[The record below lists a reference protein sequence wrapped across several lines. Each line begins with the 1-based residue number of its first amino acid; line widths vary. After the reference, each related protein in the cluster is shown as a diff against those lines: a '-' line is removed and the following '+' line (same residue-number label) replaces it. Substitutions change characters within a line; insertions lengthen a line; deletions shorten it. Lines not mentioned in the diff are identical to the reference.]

1 VPKSSHADEVRERE
15 RFQFGA
21 NWARFLSKLDDDRI
35 AEAERSL
42 REMLG
47 TESLAGRSFL
57 DIGSGSGIFSLAA
70 RRLGARVHSFDY
82 DPQSVACTAELRRRY
97 FADDPA
103 WRVEQGSVLD
113 AEYVRSL
120 GAFDI
125 VYAWGVLH
133 HTGDMWTALH
143 NAQLA
148 VADGGRLF
156 LAIYNYQ
163 IYWTALSTRMK
174 RAYVRS
180 PRPGRWLIA
189 GAFIGL
195 QVAKTTAKNLVLGRN
210 PVRRYREY
218 GRNRGM
224 SVWHDWIDWVG
235 GYPFETAKPEEIFDF
250 YRTRGFA
257 LDRLV
262 TCGGGHGCN
271 QFVFRRV
278 GPSASG
284 PLAD

>member
-1 VPKSSHADEVRERE
+1 VLKSSHADEIRELE

-21 NWARFLSKLDDDRI
+21 NWTRFLSKLDDNRI

-70 RRLGARVHSFDY
+70 RRLGARVCSFDY
-82 DPQSVACTAELRRRY
+82 DPQSAACTAELRRRY

-113 AEYVRSL
+113 VEYVRSL

-148 VADGGRLF
+148 VADGGQLF

-180 PRPGRWLIA
+180 ARPGRWLIA

-250 YRTRGFA
+250 YRTRGFT

-271 QFVFRRV
+271 QFVFRRI
-278 GPSASG
+278 A
-284 PLAD
+284 PLAAAALAD

>member
-1 VPKSSHADEVRERE
+1 VLKSSHADEIRERE

-70 RRLGARVHSFDY
+70 RRLGARVYSFDY

-113 AEYVRSL
+113 VDYVRSL

-148 VADGGRLF
+148 VADGGQLF

-174 RAYVRS
+174 RAYLRS
-180 PRPGRWLIA
+180 ARPGRWLIA

-250 YRTRGFA
+250 YRTRGFT

-271 QFVFRRV
+271 QFVFRRIA
-278 GPSASG
+278 PSEAAA
-284 PLAD
+284 LAD